1 MSNAELDAAIAAPPP
16 MSSPSFEQELH
27 ETDHFSEHHR
37 MIKTK
42 KISLWIC
49 LSGLGLFASTTPA
62 FASDVDVGFHCNY
75 VSGGVKASLGPWFSY
90 FPYDAYFQM
99 PAPILAY
106 PNWPS
111 PFPPP
116 PPVMPPANGFQ
127 PPPPMPASTVA
138 PPVQRVGYGYPTP
151 AYWYGYGNGGYWR

>member
-1 MSNAELDAAIAAPPP
+1 
-16 MSSPSFEQELH
+16 
-27 ETDHFSEHHR
+27 
-37 MIKTK
+37 MIKIK

-151 AYWYGYGNGGYWR
+151 AYWYGYGNGG